1 MPTISCLKVWVLR
14 IRGCYLHRSYPKH
27 IHNPLLFLQQLAAQ
41 MALLAQMTVAQETIY
56 VELGKEIVTLTQ
68 DAREICYV
76 DQTTVILPWDL
87 VGIGTAVMI
96 P

>member
-1 MPTISCLKVWVLR
+1 M
-14 IRGCYLHRSYPKH
+14 LHRH
-27 IHNPLLFLQQLAAQ
+27 IFNPNLFLQQLAAQ

-68 DAREICYV
+68 DARGICYV
-76 DQTTVILPWDL
+76 DRTTAILPWDL

>member
-1 MPTISCLKVWVLR
+1 MLP
-14 IRGCYLHRSYPKH
+14 RG
-27 IHNPLLFLQQLAAQ
+27 IHNPLLLLQQLAAQ

-56 VELGKEIVTLTQ
+56 VELGREIVTLTQ

-76 DQTTVILPWDL
+76 VRTTAILPWDL

>member
-1 MPTISCLKVWVLR
+1 
-14 IRGCYLHRSYPKH
+14 
-27 IHNPLLFLQQLAAQ
+27 

>member
-1 MPTISCLKVWVLR
+1 
-14 IRGCYLHRSYPKH
+14 
-27 IHNPLLFLQQLAAQ
+27 

-68 DAREICYV
+68 DARGICYV
-76 DQTTVILPWDL
+76 DRTTAILLWDS

>member
-1 MPTISCLKVWVLR
+1 MAPRSERTKLFSSLCLDMLPR
-14 IRGCYLHRSYPKH
+14 H

-68 DAREICYV
+68 DARRICYV
-76 DQTTVILPWDL
+76 DRTTAILPWDL

-96 P
+96 L

>member
-1 MPTISCLKVWVLR
+1 MLQR
-14 IRGCYLHRSYPKH
+14 H
-27 IHNPLLFLQQLAAQ
+27 IFNPNLFLQQLAAQ
-41 MALLAQMTVAQETIY
+41 MALLAQTTVAQETIY

-76 DQTTVILPWDL
+76 DRTTAILPWDL